1 MKTLSLI
8 LITGILLMISCK
20 KESTNSTL
28 NQEVESVIKD
38 LKSKMDVLEFSEIDK
53 HQFTDLKYNGENIG
67 YVFKSKNVKAK
78 SLYYGTKD
86 NIITVNWVEFIDKK
100 MTGATNSMQLRIT
113 DIHGKLLNNI
123 FVKDGK
129 AIKNNLNQKKNS
141 KVHSELTL
149 DPSDPSDPIEINLP
163 DVIVTGYIHNN
174 SIDTYGLYWLFN
186 MNILYASLYSIT
198 SDNTNVLNGGVYN
211 YTPNL
216 SDYSTHRTK
225 AVETVMQNGNIQVT
239 SSAPA
244 FILTELDIK
253 FEYDPSTMKLNTE
266 SFSSKPTGLFLG
278 NWIFSKI
285 ENIAYIPNTILFQY
299 TYINSYTT
307 PFGLNL
313 NKPYSMNINYDK
325 STKTVYWT
333 WL

>member
-8 LITGILLMISCK
+8 LITGILALISCK
-20 KESTNSTL
+20 KESTKSALFHEANSA
-28 NQEVESVIKD
+28 IKD
-38 LKSKMDVLEFSEIDK
+38 LKTKMDESEFSEIDLNN
-53 HQFTDLKYNGENIG
+53 FTELKYNGDNIG
-67 YVFKSKNVKAK
+67 FVFKSKTINDK

-86 NIITVNWVEFIDKK
+86 NIISANWVEFIDKK
-100 MTGATNSMQLRIT
+100 MFGSNNSKQLRIT
-113 DIHGKLLNNI
+113 DIHGKILNNI

-129 AIKNNLNQKKNS
+129 AIKSNSNQKKYS
-141 KVHSELTL
+141 KSHSELTL
-149 DPSDPSDPIEINLP
+149 DPTDPSDPIDIILP
-163 DVIVTGYIHNN
+163 EVIVTGYIHNN
-174 SIDTYGLYWLFN
+174 SIETYGLYWLFN
-186 MNILYASLYSIT
+186 MNTLYANLYSVV
-198 SDNTNVLNGGVYN
+198 SDNSNTFNGSVYN
-211 YTPNL
+211 YSPNMY
-216 SDYSTHRTK
+216 DYSTHTTK
-225 AVETVMQNGNIQVT
+225 AIETVMQNGKIQVT

-244 FILTELDIK
+244 FILTDLDIK

-266 SFSSKPTGLFLG
+266 SFSSKPTGLFIG
-278 NWIFSKI
+278 NWVFSKI
-285 ENIAYIPNTILFQY
+285 ENVAYLPNTILFQY